1 MEAISGQGTQGMQAT
16 GMDPFALGARQGAQS
31 GGRSLGGT
39 LGAAAQQHQPRIGL
53 AGMRSPTTSAKPL
66 SSAIPMAR
74 PVKSPLIN
82 QSTSAAT
89 LPEPVHQKV
98 VRSPIMP
105 IQPQTQPI
113 TQIEQKPTIVQPV
126 STPIVPIEQVEEVV
140 VEEETIADIDIEDE
154 MAEAI
159 SEELVAELEEEPKT
173 ALLTPIKTKLS
184 VAEPEQQKVAS
195 LTPIKQLQPVKKMR
209 GSPPSSGK
217 GEAPPLKTLTP
228 VKKLT
233 PLKIERRKMQPSKE
247 NEEDN

>member
-1 MEAISGQGTQGMQAT
+1 
-16 GMDPFALGARQGAQS
+16 
-31 GGRSLGGT
+31 
-39 LGAAAQQHQPRIGL
+39 
-53 AGMRSPTTSAKPL
+53 MRSPTTSAKPL

-82 QSTSAAT
+82 QPTSAATTAT

-105 IQPQTQPI
+105 IQPQIQPI

-140 VEEETIADIDIEDE
+140 VEEETIADIDIGDE

-159 SEELVAELEEEPKT
+159 SEELVAELEDEPKT
-173 ALLTPIKTKLS
+173 TLLTPIRTKLS

-195 LTPIKQLQPVKKMR
+195 LTPRKQLQPVKKMR

-217 GEAPPLKTLTP
+217 GEAPSLKTLTP
-228 VKKLT
+228 IKKLT
-233 PLKIERRKMQPSKE
+233 PLKIERKKMQPSKE